1 MLGRLWRKGN
11 PPALLVG
18 VYIDAATMENII
30 EVSQKTIALPY
41 NPIIPLLDIYPDQTL
56 IQKDTCTPMSLEAQ

>member
-18 VYIDAATMENII
+18 AYIGAATMENSI
-30 EVSQKTIALPY
+30 EVSQNTIELPY
-41 NPIIPLLDIYPDQTL
+41 NPVIALLDIYPDQTL